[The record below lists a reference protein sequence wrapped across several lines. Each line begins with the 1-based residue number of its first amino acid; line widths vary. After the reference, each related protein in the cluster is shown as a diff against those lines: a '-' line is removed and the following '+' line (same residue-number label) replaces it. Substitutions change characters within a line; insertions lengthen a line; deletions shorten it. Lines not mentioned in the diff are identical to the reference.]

1 MQIILSATLGALILI
16 WGGVFALIHW
26 VKPLSRKHLLGF
38 GGYVSVVSGLMVF
51 LVIQTALR
59 QQDAAMKDT
68 RERLDR
74 TVETF
79 REKLDEQGAKLL
91 DRTLEKVDLT
101 KSEWEVRADL
111 QEERS
116 RHARTKADLRETRAR
131 LQQTRAE
138 LTEEANARGAYSD
151 SLNTERAIRRDSQM
165 RLAREEGRH
174 KTSLQSLA
182 RTRENLAGAEARADR
197 QKEEITLLRAS
208 LRGAQQRVQQALKNA
223 AAAQNEL
230 GNTLNRQVKATDTL
244 QAAVDSIY
252 GKVMKRPRNP

>member
-1 MQIILSATLGALILI
+1 M
-16 WGGVFALIHW
+16 
-26 VKPLSRKHLLGF
+26 KPLSRKHLLGF

-74 TVETF
+74 TVDTF

-116 RHARTKADLRETRAR
+116 RHARTKNRSQGIAR
-131 LQQTRAE
+131 PVLGRRRRSWRTKRTPA
-138 LTEEANARGAYSD
+138 AP
-151 SLNTERAIRRDSQM
+151 IRT
-165 RLAREEGRH
+165 A
-174 KTSLQSLA
+174 
-182 RTRENLAGAEARADR
+182 
-197 QKEEITLLRAS
+197 
-208 LRGAQQRVQQALKNA
+208 
-223 AAAQNEL
+223 
-230 GNTLNRQVKATDTL
+230 
-244 QAAVDSIY
+244 
-252 GKVMKRPRNP
+252 

>member
-1 MQIILSATLGALILI
+1 MPVIISAVLGALVLI
-16 WGGVFALIHW
+16 WVAVFALIRW
-26 VKPLSRKHLLGF
+26 VKPLSQKHLLGF
-38 GGYVSVVSGLMVF
+38 GGYVSVVSGLAVF
-51 LVIQTALR
+51 LVIQTALQ
-59 QQDAAMKDT
+59 QQDVAMKDT

-116 RHARTKADLRETRAR
+116 RRARTHSDLRDTRAR
-131 LQQTRAE
+131 LQRTEAA
-138 LTEEANARGAYSD
+138 LTDEANARNAYSD
-151 SLNTERAIRRDSQM
+151 SLNTERALRRNSEALLS
-165 RLAREEGRH
+165 REAARHKATLKELTRARE
-174 KTSLQSLA
+174 SLA
-182 RTRENLAGAEARADR
+182 AAKARADR
-197 QKEEITLLRAS
+197 QENELAMVRTSLQRAE
-208 LRGAQQRVQQALKNA
+208 QRVREALRNA
-223 AAAQNEL
+223 STAQNEL
-230 GNTLNRQVKATDTL
+230 IETMIRQVKAADTL